1 MNERWANM
9 VPGDQ
14 HPLRHGLAFLICGLI
29 SLSVDALVL
38 KLLTVLFGLHPFVAR
53 IAAIMVAMTSGWL
66 SHRTFTFA
74 LKTPP
79 TVAEFLRYM
88 AVGWFVSAVN
98 YGVFVI
104 ILLLSLS
111 RSRSP
116 RCSAPPWWP
125 CSLLISACALRPS
138 GSTPNLSRTRAES
151 PQIDARR
158 RKM

>member
-1 MNERWANM
+1 MNGRWGNM
-9 VPGDQ
+9 VPGAQ

-38 KLLTVLFGLHPFVAR
+38 KLLTTLFGLHPFVAR

-79 TVAEFLRYM
+79 TVAEYLRYM

-104 ILLLSLS
+104 ILLLRPVTEPLTALLGSSVVAMFFAYFGMRFAAFRVDAEPQPDPS
-111 RSRSP
+111 RVAS
-116 RCSAPPWWP
+116 
-125 CSLLISACALRPS
+125 
-138 GSTPNLSRTRAES
+138 
-151 PQIDARR
+151 D
-158 RKM
+158 